1 MILFKV
7 LFFFNENKIKS
18 LLYCMSNWITII
30 ENALQALISPLEW
43 IMLIAVI
50 GGGLYLF
57 IHSKGVPLLKI
68 KPAFKL
74 LFQKE
79 KNQGI
84 SRFQALSA
92 VLAATV
98 GLGNISGV
106 AIAIHM
112 GGPGVL
118 VWMWLTALIGMIIKF
133 YSCTLAVQL
142 RAFESDGEPLG
153 GPMYYMQLGIKKW
166 GKPLAVWFSIA
177 GLFGVLPA
185 FTANQL
191 TQTFVNVVEPDRFLS
206 LGDFQWKLLVGV
218 VLSVA
223 SSFVIFGGLKSIV
236 RVTSNLVPV
245 MVSLYFMMG
254 VFILFSNG
262 SSLIPTFELIFKEA
276 FNFETAVTGGF
287 WGLVILGV
295 RRAVFSNESGV
306 GNAPMYH
313 GQSQS
318 SKGTDEGLVAM
329 LGPLLDTVLVCT
341 ITGLIV
347 IISGAYQTPNLNG
360 IVLTLEAFR
369 RLFFGFG
376 DQLLLIMVFVF
387 GISTL
392 FTYSYYGVKCFG
404 FLTKKKWG
412 SYYNYFYVGSIIF
425 SALVT
430 VEVVIGIIDLAF
442 ALMCIPNMLAL
453 IYLAKGVKKEMRE
466 RQWLS

>member
-1 MILFKV
+1 MTDFIS
-7 LFFFNENKIKS
+7 S
-18 LLYCMSNWITII
+18 LEFL
-30 ENALQALISPLEW
+30 LQNLIRQLEW
-43 IMLIAVI
+43 VMLFTVI
-50 GGGLYLF
+50 GGGIYLCF
-57 IHSKGVPLLKI
+57 QSRGYPLRKI
-68 KPAFKL
+68 NKAFFL
-74 LFQKE
+74 LFSKE
-79 KNQGI
+79 ENKGI

-118 VWMWLTALIGMIIKF
+118 IWMWITAIIGMIIKF

-142 RAFESDGEPLG
+142 RESQINGEPLG
-153 GPMYYMQLGIKKW
+153 GPMYYMSLGIKKW
-166 GKPLAVWFSIA
+166 GKPMAIWFSIA

-191 TQTFVNVVEPDRFLS
+191 TQTFMNVINPDQFITI
-206 LGDFQWKLLVGV
+206 GDFQWKLTIGIL
-218 VLSVA
+218 LSILSA
-223 SSFVIFGGLKSIV
+223 FVIFGGLKSIV
-236 RVTSNLVPV
+236 KVTSNLVPL
-245 MVSLYFMMG
+245 MVGLYFFMG
-254 VFILFSNG
+254 LFMILNNLG
-262 SSLIPTFELIFKEA
+262 EVLPTLKLILSEA
-276 FNFETAVTGGF
+276 FNLKTAVSGGF

-318 SKGTDEGLVAM
+318 KNGTDEGLVAM
-329 LGPLLDTVLVCT
+329 LGPLFDTILVCS
-341 ITGLIV
+341 ITGLV
-347 IISGAYQTPNLNG
+347 LIISGAYKVEGLNG

-376 DQLLLIMVFVF
+376 DVLLMIMVFVF

-404 FLTKKKWG
+404 FLSKIKWG
-412 SYYNYFYVGSIIF
+412 HYYNYLYIGSIIF

-430 VEVVIGIIDLAF
+430 VEVVIGIIDLSF
-442 ALMCIPNMLAL
+442 ALMCIPNMIAL
-453 IYLAKGVKKEMRE
+453 VILSQHVKKEMQR
-466 RQWLS
+466 RNWIN

>member
-1 MILFKV
+1 MIR
-7 LFFFNENKIKS
+7 
-18 LLYCMSNWITII
+18 
-30 ENALQALISPLEW
+30 PLEW
-43 IMLIAVI
+43 MMLFVVI
-50 GGGLYLF
+50 GGGVYLLF
-57 IHSKGVPLLKI
+57 HSKGVPLFKI
-68 KPAFKL
+68 KKGFQL
-74 LFQKE
+74 LQTKDS
-79 KNQGI
+79 QLGI

-118 VWMWLTALIGMIIKF
+118 VWMWLTALLGMIIKF
-133 YSCTLAVQL
+133 YSCSLAVQL
-142 RAFESDGEPLG
+142 RTIDSDGSPIG
-153 GPMYYMQLGIKKW
+153 GPMYYMHLGIQKW
-166 GKPLAVWFSIA
+166 GKPLAIWFSIA

-191 TQTFVNVVEPDRFLS
+191 TQTFMDVIRPEEIGNFS
-206 LGDFQWKLLVGV
+206 TFQWKFLIGIG
-218 VLSVA
+218 LSLA
-223 SSFVIFGGLKSIV
+223 SAFVIFGGLQTIV
-236 RVTSNLVPV
+236 RVTSNLVPL
-245 MVSLYFMMG
+245 MVLLYMVLG
-254 VFILFSNG
+254 GYILFTHFEAILPSFK
-262 SSLIPTFELIFKEA
+262 LILTEA
-276 FNFETAVTGGF
+276 FNLKTAVAGGF

-318 SKGTDEGLVAM
+318 KLGTDEGLVAM
-329 LGPLLDTVLVCT
+329 LGPLLDTGLVCT

-347 IISGAYQTPNLNG
+347 IITGAYTVEGLNG

-369 RLFFGFG
+369 RAFFGFG
-376 DQLLLIMVFVF
+376 DILLLLMVFVF

-404 FLTKKKWG
+404 FLTRPKWG
-412 SYYNYFYVGSIIF
+412 YLYNYFYIGSIIF

-430 VEVVIGIIDLAF
+430 VEIVVGIIDLSF
-442 ALMCIPNMLAL
+442 ALMSIPNMIAVV
-453 IYLAKGVKKEMRE
+453 YLSGKVKKEMRE
-466 RQWLS
+466 RHWMT

>member
-1 MILFKV
+1 
-7 LFFFNENKIKS
+7 
-18 LLYCMSNWITII
+18 MSDLIAYLETTI
-30 ENALQALISPLEW
+30 QALISPLEW
-43 IMLIAVI
+43 IMLFSVI
-50 GGGLYLF
+50 GGGVYLI
-57 IHSKGVPLLKI
+57 IHSKGIPFLKI
-68 KPAFKL
+68 QPAFKL
-74 LFQKE
+74 LFHRE
-79 KNQGI
+79 KSLGI

-118 VWMWLTALIGMIIKF
+118 VWMWLTALIGMTIKF

-142 RAFESDGEPLG
+142 RDLEDDGLPLG
-153 GPMYYMQLGIKKW
+153 GPMFYMQLGIKKW
-166 GKPLAVWFSIA
+166 GKILAIWFSIA

-191 TQTFVNVVEPDRFLS
+191 TQTFINVIEPDSFIAI
-206 LGDFQWKLLVGV
+206 GEFQWKFIVGL
-218 VLSVA
+218 VLSIV

-236 RVTSNLVPV
+236 KVTSNLVPS
-245 MVSLYFMMG
+245 MVALYFLMG
-254 VFILFSNG
+254 SFILVSN
-262 SSLIPTFELIFKEA
+262 SEAIIPTFRLILKEA
-276 FNFETAVTGGF
+276 FNLETAVTGGF

-295 RRAVFSNESGV
+295 RRAVFSNETGV

-329 LGPLLDTVLVCT
+329 LGPLFDTILVCT

-347 IISGAYQTPNLNG
+347 IISGAYQMPNLNG

-376 DQLLLIMVFVF
+376 DQLLLLMVFVF

-404 FLTKKKWG
+404 FLTQKKWG
-412 SYYNYFYVGSIIF
+412 VYYNYFYVGSIVF

-442 ALMCIPNMLAL
+442 ALMCIPNMIAV
-453 IYLAKGVKKEMRE
+453 IYLSKFVNKEMRE
-466 RQWLS
+466 RKWIS

>member
-1 MILFKV
+1 MSDSISSI
-7 LFFFNENKIKS
+7 ET
-18 LLYCMSNWITII
+18 LLKAI
-30 ENALQALISPLEW
+30 ISPLEW
-43 IMLIAVI
+43 VMLFVVV
-50 GGGLYLF
+50 GGGLYLMF
-57 IHSKGVPLLKI
+57 HSRGIPLLKLR
-68 KPAFKL
+68 PAFKL
-74 LFQKE
+74 LFLNE
-79 KNQGI
+79 KTQGI

-142 RAFESDGEPLG
+142 RSAEANGEPLG
-153 GPMYYMQLGIKKW
+153 GPMFYMQLGIKKW
-166 GKPLAVWFSIA
+166 GRPLAIWFSIA

-191 TQTFVNVVEPDRFLS
+191 TQTFMNVVQPDS
-206 LGDFQWKLLVGV
+206 IIALGDLEWKFFIGL

-236 RVTSNLVPV
+236 KVTSNLVPV
-245 MVSLYFMMG
+245 MVGLYFFMG
-254 VFILFSNG
+254 LFILVSN
-262 SSLIPTFELIFKEA
+262 SEAVFPTLELIFTEA
-276 FNFETAVTGGF
+276 FNLDTAVTGGF

-318 SKGTDEGLVAM
+318 SRGTDEGLVAM

-341 ITGLIV
+341 STGLIV
-347 IISGAYQTPNLNG
+347 IISGAYKVTDLNG

-369 RLFFGFG
+369 ILFFGFG
-376 DQLLLIMVFVF
+376 DQLLLLMVFVF

-404 FLTKKKWG
+404 FLTQKKWG
-412 SYYNYFYVGSIIF
+412 IYYNYFYVGSIII

-453 IYLAKGVKKEMRE
+453 VYLAKSVKQEMRG
-466 RQWLS
+466 RNWIS

>member
-1 MILFKV
+1 
-7 LFFFNENKIKS
+7 
-18 LLYCMSNWITII
+18 MSDLISAI
-30 ENALQALISPLEW
+30 ENGLQVIINPLEW
-43 IMLIAVI
+43 IMLFAVV
-50 GGGLYLF
+50 GGGLYLL
-57 IHSKGVPLLKI
+57 IHSKGIPILKL
-68 KPAFKL
+68 KSAFKL

-79 KNQGI
+79 QNQGI

-118 VWMWLTALIGMIIKF
+118 LWMWLTAFLGMIIKF

-142 RAFESDGEPLG
+142 RQLDVNGEPLG
-153 GPMYYMQLGIKKW
+153 GPMFYMQLGIKKW
-166 GKPLAVWFSIA
+166 GKLLAIWFSIA

-191 TQTFVNVVEPDRFLS
+191 TQTFIKVVEPDSFLAI
-206 LGDFQWKLLVGV
+206 GDFKWKLIIGIA
-218 VLSVA
+218 LSIA

-236 RVTSNLVPV
+236 KVTSNLVPV
-245 MVSLYFMMG
+245 MVALYFLMG
-254 VFILFSNG
+254 LFILISN
-262 SSLIPTFELIFKEA
+262 SQAIFPAFKLILKEA
-276 FNFETAVTGGF
+276 FNFETAITGGF
-287 WGLVILGV
+287 WGLIILGV

-318 SKGTDEGLVAM
+318 SNGTDEGLVAM
-329 LGPLLDTVLVCT
+329 LGPLIDTILVCT

-347 IISGAYQTPNLNG
+347 IISDAHQMSNLNG
-360 IVLTLEAFR
+360 ILLTLEAFR

-376 DQLLLIMVFVF
+376 DQLLLVMVFIF

-404 FLTKKKWG
+404 FLTKKKW
-412 SYYNYFYVGSIIF
+412 SKYYNYFYVGSIIF
-425 SALVT
+425 SSLVT

-442 ALMCIPNMLAL
+442 ALMCIPNMFAI
-453 IYLAKGVKKEMRE
+453 IYLAKGVKKEMQE
-466 RQWLS
+466 RNWVN